1 MWLHLDIA
9 SLEICLTAVGIEPTA
24 CGMQA
29 QCSAGWTMCVFRN
42 WVMFLRCES
51 NLKCNDDSVDICVGV
66 VYSDEYYYFAGID
79 ILYANAS
86 NKEIRL

>member
-1 MWLHLDIA
+1 
-9 SLEICLTAVGIEPTA
+9 
-24 CGMQA
+24 
-29 QCSAGWTMCVFRN
+29 MCVFRN
-42 WVMFLRCES
+42 WVKFLRCES